1 LHTAA
6 GLKHPVFTDFEV
18 ELRHHKE
25 ESGIPSNLLIQF
37 GLNTGHQPLM
47 KIREERDIAYPSL
60 QYRIA

>member
-1 LHTAA
+1 
-6 GLKHPVFTDFEV
+6 V

>member
-1 LHTAA
+1 LRTAF
-6 GLKHPVFTDFEV
+6 GLKHPVFTDFVV
-18 ELRHHKE
+18 ELRHKE

-37 GLNTGHQPLM
+37 GLTAGHQPLM